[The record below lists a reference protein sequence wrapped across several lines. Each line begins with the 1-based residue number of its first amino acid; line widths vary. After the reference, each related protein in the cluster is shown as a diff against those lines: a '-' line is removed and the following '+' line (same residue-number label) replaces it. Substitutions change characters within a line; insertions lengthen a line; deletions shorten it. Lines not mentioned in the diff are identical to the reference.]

1 MLEISEGVQT
11 SGRYLDSYVD
21 LDNGQ
26 SRLKISDW
34 ETLKK

>member
-1 MLEISEGVQT
+1 MLDIWEGGQT
-11 SGRYLDSYVD
+11 YGRYLDSYVD